1 MNCDM
6 CGKETQLYVATVEG
20 AKMQLCKECSSYG
33 KVFGNV
39 KTKEEKIQE
48 EQRIKQILDKGTKSR
63 FKDFETHETLA
74 TNFGQIIRKKRESLQ
89 ITQEEFAKMLNIKMS
104 EIHHMEHGDFRPP
117 IELAKRIEKAL
128 KVTLIVADKSD
139 EKMEHISS
147 GPLTIGDLLKNIKK

>member
-6 CGKETQLYVATVEG
+6 CGKDTQLFVASVEG

-39 KTKEEKIQE
+39 KTKEERIQE
-48 EQRIKQILDKGTKSR
+48 DKRIKEIIEKGSKKSY
-63 FKDFETHETLA
+63 KDFETHETLA
-74 TNFGQIIRKKRESLQ
+74 TNFGQIIRKKREALQ

-128 KVTLIVADKSD
+128 KITLIVSD
-139 EKMEHISS
+139 ESNEKMEHQSS
-147 GPLTIGDLLKNIKK
+147 GPMTIGDLFSKIKK